1 MYNIENDI
9 KNEQRLDAVIDYF
22 KLVYKTKLT
31 KDLSYDTFAM
41 LDGEELFNKVIEANN
56 NGLISLSSTNFN
68 LITDLY
74 NNLGKVSSIT
84 ASVSLGYKKQFSNL
98 NWLTEVIEDLE
109 PTEKAYDTLMNNAS
123 YDVNKNLYRKEFS
136 NMSSKCQDRIMI
148 DDRVEKIIELSRKVF

>member
-136 NMSSKCQDRIMI
+136 NMSSKCQDKIMI